1 MFLVRSEIL
10 GLLVNTLIAN
20 YKYARSN
27 LPLPIQMQSPEKL
40 KTFSEVFIIFLKSTL
55 NSKQFEKNED
65 HSSSISQVIDYERRA
80 YINS

>member
-20 YKYARSN
+20 YKYTHSN
-27 LPLPIQMQSPEKL
+27 LPLPIQRQSPEKL
-40 KTFSEVFIIFLKSTL
+40 KTFSDVFIIFLKSTL

>member
-1 MFLVRSEIL
+1 
-10 GLLVNTLIAN
+10 
-20 YKYARSN
+20 
-27 LPLPIQMQSPEKL
+27 MQSPEKL